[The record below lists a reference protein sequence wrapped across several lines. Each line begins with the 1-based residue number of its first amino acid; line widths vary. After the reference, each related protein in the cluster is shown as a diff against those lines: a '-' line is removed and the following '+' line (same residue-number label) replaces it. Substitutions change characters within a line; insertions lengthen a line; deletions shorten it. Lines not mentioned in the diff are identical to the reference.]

1 MNKKITEKWKPVL
14 LTYGVTKNFDQYAL
28 FCENSQHIDLRTLSV
43 QLLPKIDS
51 DNVVIVNQL
60 NNVKNITTY
69 IDIIPDED
77 PLSRTTR
84 FQEQVINTCAD
95 FINNESINN
104 KNVLIKDL
112 ITKHQ
117 FTIDRENNRINVDIE
132 LSVDFK

>member
-77 PLSRTTR
+77 PLSRATR

>member
-43 QLLPKIDS
+43 RLLHKIDS
-51 DNVVIVNQL
+51 DNVVIVNEL
-60 NNVKNITTY
+60 NNVKNISTY

-77 PLSRTTR
+77 PLSRATR
-84 FQEQVINTCAD
+84 FEEQVINTCVD
-95 FINNESINN
+95 FINNGLKNN
-104 KNVLIKDL
+104 KTLLIKDL

-117 FTIDRENNRINVDIE
+117 FTIDRENNKIKIDIE